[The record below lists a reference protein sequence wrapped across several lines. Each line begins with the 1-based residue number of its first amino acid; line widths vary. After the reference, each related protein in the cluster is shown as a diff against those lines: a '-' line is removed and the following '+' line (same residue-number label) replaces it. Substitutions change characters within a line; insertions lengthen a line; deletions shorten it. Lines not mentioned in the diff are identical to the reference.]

1 MLIDQYPFSKKEF
14 EKLVRQA
21 MEGGKISFVRALY
34 MVSDSLTKHWREE
47 QQEIKPAC
55 QRGCSFCCYQIATC
69 TAIEWEEIAPFVI
82 QRKKLFRKRLHRMR
96 GRWLQY
102 LERNQYKLVNDPE
115 ILLDDWRDTPCIF
128 LGSDGDCMIYGVR
141 PLQCRT
147 IDSSKTCESWYQP
160 EVRKY
165 RFLWEGFAYILLE
178 EEQKRLGR
186 DGEGGSLINLAS
198 QLDSPMR
205 ISRYIPGRPLP

>member
-1 MLIDQYPFSKKEF
+1 MRNLTFHSHLSKIPLICSLLNNINKPKRRKTMLIDQYPFSKKEF

-21 MEGGKISFVRALY
+21 MEG
-34 MVSDSLTKHWREE
+34 
-47 QQEIKPAC
+47 
-55 QRGCSFCCYQIATC
+55 
-69 TAIEWEEIAPFVI
+69 EEIAPFVI

-128 LGSDGDCMIYGVR
+128 LGRDGDCMIYGVR

-178 EEQKRLGR
+178 EEQERRGR
-186 DGEGGSLINLAS
+186 EEEGGSLINLAS
-198 QLDSPMR
+198 QMESTGR
-205 ISRYIPGRPLP
+205 GSRHIIGGAR